1 MNMDEWVEAL
11 KAIHEN
17 RNMLLGAQLHLRGQV
32 NAIIDALGGTKA
44 AYEYFVQVR
53 NAEPPLFPDEEEK
66 EVCE

>member
-17 RNMLLGAQLHLRGQV
+17 RNMLLGVQLHLRGQI

-44 AYEYFVQVR
+44 AYEYFVKVQQ
-53 NAEPPLFPDEEEK
+53 AEVPIYLGEEK
-66 EVCE
+66 NE